1 MIHDFIFPLIAGMGI
16 GAIIAFLSVSL
27 GRSPVL
33 ERRRWKAIWANER
46 WLKDLQDFI
55 DQAFKEIKEIHHAI
69 ELVVQVILGLHPE
82 ARRVLEEAVK

>member
-1 MIHDFIFPLIAGMGI
+1 MIHDFIVPLIVGMGI

-46 WLKDLQDFI
+46 WLKDVQEWI
-55 DQAFKEIKEIHHAI
+55 DETI
-69 ELVVQVILGLHPE
+69 ELFRILRTDQE
-82 ARRVLEEAVK
+82 ATEEQLRKHLTGRAHDD

>member
-1 MIHDFIFPLIAGMGI
+1 MIHDFVVPLIAGMGI

-46 WLKDLQDFI
+46 WLKDLQDWQVKAESDLQKLVEALV
-55 DQAFKEIKEIHHAI
+55 DQGSLVLFKEVEK
-69 ELVVQVILGLHPE
+69 
-82 ARRVLEEAVK
+82 